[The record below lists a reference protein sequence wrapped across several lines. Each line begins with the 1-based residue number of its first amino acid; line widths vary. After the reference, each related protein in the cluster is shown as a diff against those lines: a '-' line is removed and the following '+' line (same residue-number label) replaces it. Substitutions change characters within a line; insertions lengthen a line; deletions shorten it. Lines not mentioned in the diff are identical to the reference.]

1 MTNLYVFFDG
11 RSARKDG
18 TGTLKLAL
26 THKSKTV
33 YQSLGIRV
41 KPDEWD
47 SAKGQVVGR
56 ADKKFLNVE
65 IRKRYTDALVCLERL
80 KYREDFERMTSPEIL
95 HLLMRSTNIVENP
108 FSDGDYVVPVYNEY
122 ITLARTANT
131 ASTYR
136 TSLNSL
142 KEFEPDI
149 DTLRFHDITVAW
161 LRKYQQWLLDS
172 RGMEINGA
180 NVYLRNLRTIFN
192 YAKNNELTTAR
203 YPFKDIDMSTT
214 EPNTEEIEYSDFLDW
229 ATVPIPDKV
238 PNDRNKPLYRD
249 LFMLSFYLCGIR
261 PVDLLH
267 VKKNQIVGGRLVY
280 YPQKLGGRTKL
291 SIKIEPEAWEIIERY
306 EGEEYLLD
314 ILEKRSDYKQFCKQW
329 NAGLR
334 TIGYGYVPHQTKY
347 LGLLNHVTAYDAR
360 RCWGT
365 YAYNILDTPM
375 DIISQ
380 AYGHKSGLRV
390 TNFYVKRDMSKV
402 DKVNRELI
410 DRVAKDMKKNAK
422 KWKDAVFTQPAFN
435 YGRWRKKKKESGRQ
449 YA

>member
-1 MTNLYVFFDG
+1 MTNLYLFFDS

-47 SAKGQVVGR
+47 TSRSQVVGR

-65 IRKRYTDALVCLERL
+65 IRKRYSDALVCLQRL
-80 KYREDFERMTSPEIL
+80 ECRTDFDRMASPEIL
-95 HLLMRSTNIVENP
+95 SMLMRNTNVIEDTG
-108 FSDGDYVVPVYNEY
+108 DGDFVIPVFNEY
-122 ITLARTANT
+122 ITLCRTTNT
-131 ASTYR
+131 ASSYR
-136 TSLNSL
+136 CTLNSI
-142 KEFEPDI
+142 KEFEPEV
-149 DTLRFHDITVAW
+149 DTLRFKDINVAW
-161 LRKYQQWLLDS
+161 LRKYQQWLLDTK
-172 RGMEINGA
+172 GMAVNGG

-192 YAKNNELTTAR
+192 YARNNELTTAR
-203 YPFKDIDMSTT
+203 YPFRDIDMSTT
-214 EPNTEEIEYSDFLDW
+214 EPQTEEIPYDDLLDW
-229 ATVPIPDKV
+229 ITVPINPDV

-267 VKKNQIVGGRLVY
+267 AKKNQVIGDRLVY

-291 SIKIEPEAWEIIERY
+291 SIKIEPEAWEIIHRH
-306 EGEEYLLD
+306 EGEVLLLD
-314 ILEKRSDYKQFCKQW
+314 CLEKRTDYKQFCKQW
-329 NAGLR
+329 NSGLR
-334 TIGYGYVPHQTKY
+334 SIGYGYVPWEKHHI
-347 LGLLNHVTAYDAR
+347 GVLNHITAYDAR

-365 YAYNILDTPM
+365 YQYNLLDTPM

-380 AYGHKSGLRV
+380 AFGHKSGLRV

-402 DKVNRELI
+402 DKVNRALI
-410 DRVAKDMKKNAK
+410 DRVTKDMKKRAK
-422 KWKDAVFTQPAFN
+422 KWKGVEFTPHVFEHKWKSKQPAQSIAF
-435 YGRWRKKKKESGRQ
+435 
-449 YA
+449 A